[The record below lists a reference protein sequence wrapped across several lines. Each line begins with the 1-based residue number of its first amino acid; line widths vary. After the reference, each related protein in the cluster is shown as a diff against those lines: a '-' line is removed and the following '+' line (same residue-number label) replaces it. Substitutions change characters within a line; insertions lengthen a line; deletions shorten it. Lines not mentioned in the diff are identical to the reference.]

1 MMAKEMIEKEVPT
14 VLPDSAF
21 LGELV
26 KQWRAQDLHGT
37 WEGKRD
43 AQLLAPYVVT
53 RAQKRTLPLLD
64 NPDPETLWRL
74 EMFYNAVGL
83 AIERR
88 TGVIV
93 TPLLKM
99 HPEGF
104 GRVVLVAG
112 RLVVLDK
119 TLRDVHRFGF
129 ETVEL
134 LAAAGESL
142 VEAGV
147 AMILRYPALAGKD
160 G

>member
-1 MMAKEMIEKEVPT
+1 MTQESIEQDTSE
-14 VLPDSAF
+14 VLPESAF
-21 LGELV
+21 LCELV

-37 WEGKRD
+37 WEGKSD
-43 AQLLAPYVVT
+43 ARLLAPYIVT
-53 RAQKRTLPLLD
+53 RAQKRALPLLG
-64 NPDPETLWRL
+64 NPDPETLWRV
-74 EMFYNAVGL
+74 EIFYNAVGL